1 MRAIYLDHA
10 ATTPIH
16 PEVLET
22 MFTKAKD
29 VFGNPSSI
37 HSFGREARKHLDE
50 ARRTVARS
58 LGAKEQEII
67 FTSGGTESNN
77 LALIGTALANKHK
90 GKHII
95 SSIQEHYAT
104 LDSLQYLETLGFK
117 ITYLPIDE
125 SGQVSVKDVE
135 NAITDETILVSIMAV
150 NNETGVI
157 QRIDEISNCL
167 KDKDILYHVDAVQAY
182 GYIDLKVEK
191 MNIDLLTVSSH
202 KINGPKGVGALY
214 VKDGVNIQSLLY
226 GGEQERKRRAGTENV
241 INIIGFQR
249 AVEIMEKE
257 KMQRS
262 KLYDDYKTLFL
273 QTLRDENVE
282 FYINGT
288 LEHTVPTIVN
298 VSFPSCE
305 VETLLTNLDLEGI
318 AASSGSA
325 CTAGSVEYSHVLLA
339 MYGNESDR
347 PKHSI
352 RFSFGKYNTKEMV
365 VEAAQRISKVIKRLK
380 SL

>member
-1 MRAIYLDHA
+1 MRTIYLDHA

-16 PEVLET
+16 PEVLQT
-22 MFTKAKD
+22 MLTKGQD

-37 HSFGREARKHLDE
+37 HSFGRETRKHLDE
-50 ARRTVARS
+50 ARRTVANS

-95 SSIQEHYAT
+95 STNQEHYAT
-104 LDSLQYLETLGFK
+104 LDSLQYLESLGFTVSY
-117 ITYLPIDE
+117 IPVNEY
-125 SGQVSVKDVE
+125 GQVSVKDIE
-135 NAITDETILVSIMAV
+135 LALTEETILVSVMAV

-157 QRIDEISNCL
+157 QPIDEIAKGL
-167 KDKDILYHVDAVQAY
+167 KDKNILFHIDAVQAY
-182 GYIDLKVEK
+182 GYIDIAVDE

-214 VKDGVNIQSLLY
+214 IRDGVQLQSLLY
-226 GGEQERKRRAGTENV
+226 GGEQERKRRPGTESV
-241 INIIGFQR
+241 INIIGFQK
-249 AVEIMEKE
+249 AVEIMQQE
-257 KMQRS
+257 KMKRN
-262 KLYDDYKTLFL
+262 KLYEEYKTLFL
-273 QTLRDENVE
+273 QTLRDEKVE
-282 FYINGT
+282 YYINGP
-288 LEHTVPTIVN
+288 LDKTVPTIVN
-298 VSFPSCE
+298 LSFPSCE

-339 MYGNESDR
+339 MFGDNSER
-347 PKHSI
+347 PKNSI
-352 RFSFGKYNTKEMV
+352 RFSFGSHNTKESV
-365 VEAAQRISKVIKRLK
+365 VEAAKRIAKIIKRLK
-380 SL
+380 AL